1 MYSRENPEKQEKWP
15 GNMNVMVEDNANKLY
30 RTIHCMTINDHVS
43 RILAVC
49 AVTINDETNVL
60 IYLIKILVVCPDINS
75 SRLAT

>member
-1 MYSRENPEKQEKWP
+1 
-15 GNMNVMVEDNANKLY
+15 
-30 RTIHCMTINDHVS
+30 MTINDHVS